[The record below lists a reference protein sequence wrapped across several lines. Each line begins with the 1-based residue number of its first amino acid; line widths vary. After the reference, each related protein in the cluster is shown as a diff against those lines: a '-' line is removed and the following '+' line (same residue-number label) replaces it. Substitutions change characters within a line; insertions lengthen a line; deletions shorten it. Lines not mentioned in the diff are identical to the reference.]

1 MLLLIDILNA
11 LDINN
16 CSIKKEIK
24 KRQPIVVAFQIG
36 LIGRPILIY

>member
-1 MLLLIDILNA
+1 MLLLIDVLNA
-11 LDINN
+11 LGIDN

-24 KRQPIVVAFQIG
+24 KRQPIMVAFQMG